1 MTVLIKICGLTEADG
16 IKAAVNAGA
25 DAVGYVFFA
34 PSPRN
39 IEPVRAAKLA
49 SALLPANVMRVA
61 VTLHP
66 SQALVDEVLAEFT
79 PDVWQTDAADFDS
92 ITLPATVARWPVWR
106 SGGPLP
112 VTPPPRLLF
121 ESAASGAGIRADWR
135 AAAILAGRCELI
147 LGGGLDATN
156 VGAAIAMVHPFGVDV
171 SSGVERKP
179 GVKDPAMIH
188 SFVEAVRAA
197 DRRSTA

>member
-1 MTVLIKICGLTEADG
+1 
-16 IKAAVNAGA
+16 
-25 DAVGYVFFA
+25 
-34 PSPRN
+34 
-39 IEPVRAAKLA
+39 
-49 SALLPANVMRVA
+49 
-61 VTLHP
+61 
-66 SQALVDEVLAEFT
+66 
-79 PDVWQTDAADFDS
+79 
-92 ITLPATVARWPVWR
+92 
-106 SGGPLP
+106 
-112 VTPPPRLLF
+112 LLF
-121 ESAASGAGIRADWR
+121 ESAASGAGIQADWTV
-135 AAAILAGRCELI
+135 AASLSRHCELI